1 MKQFKLLYLA
11 SELSPFAIAGGL
23 ADVTSALP
31 KALKNLNQE
40 VRLMIPKY
48 KSINER
54 KYVLREVIRLREIPV
69 TLNGETVHASVKSA
83 FLPDS
88 KVQVYFI
95 EVGDYFNRP
104 GIYIDPKTNQPYED
118 NAVRYAFFC
127 KAAIETLKKLS
138 WQPDIIHCNDWQT
151 SFVPVYLKTLY
162 TSEPFFKGIK
172 TVYTI
177 HNLTT
182 QGEFD
187 VETAGKIDFDQS
199 QVREGGLFYKDGKLN
214 LTKAAILFSDFIT
227 TVSENY
233 AHEIL
238 TDDRIGYGFGPIL
251 EQKEDKF
258 EGIMNG
264 VDYAVWSPDKDKYIP
279 FKYSKDDLSQKEEN
293 KKALLMRLGM
303 PYDPTIPV
311 IGMISK
317 LTPQK
322 GFDLLMEILD
332 ELLQMNLQLVIHGD
346 GERDIAERLLEYSK
360 KYSDKL
366 SVSVTFDE
374 KMAHLIEA
382 GSDMFLMPS
391 RYEPCGLNQIY
402 SMRYGTIPIVSP
414 IGGLFDSVEDIEEES
429 GEGTGFVM
437 AKLSKEELKKAI
449 ERALQLFTNKEVWA
463 AIQKRIMEEDFSWDL
478 SAKRYVDIYD
488 RVINEIDF

>member
-11 SELSPFAIAGGL
+11 SEVSPFAVAGGL

-48 KSINER
+48 KFINER

-69 TLNGETVHASVKSA
+69 TVNGETVVASVKSA
-83 FLPDS
+83 FLPES

-95 EVGDYFNRP
+95 EVGNYFNRP
-104 GIYIDPKTNQPYED
+104 GIYIDPKTGKPYPD
-118 NAVRYAFFC
+118 NAIRFAFFS

-151 SFVPVYLKTLY
+151 AYIPVYLKTIY
-162 TSEPFFKGIK
+162 QGDPFFKGIK
-172 TVYTI
+172 TIYTI

-187 VETAGKIDFDQS
+187 VDLAEKIDFDKS
-199 QVREGGLFYKDGKLN
+199 QVKEGGLFYKDGKLN
-214 LTKAAILFSDFIT
+214 LTKAAIYFSDFIT
-227 TVSENY
+227 TVSETY

-238 TDDRIGYGFGPIL
+238 TNDEVGFGFGKIL
-251 EQKEDKF
+251 EEKEDKF

-264 VDYAVWSPDKDKYIP
+264 VDYAIWNPEKDKYIP
-279 FKYSKDDLSQKEEN
+279 FHYSKEDLSNKEEN

-303 PYDPTIPV
+303 PYEEGVPV
-311 IGMISK
+311 IGAISK
-317 LTPQK
+317 VSRLK
-322 GFDLLMEILD
+322 GFDMLLEIMD
-332 ELLQMNLQLVIHGD
+332 DLLKENVKLIIHGD
-346 GERDIAERLLEYSK
+346 GEKDLTDKFMELAVK
-360 KYSDKL
+360 HPQKL
-366 SVSVTFDE
+366 SVSLTYDE

-402 SMRYGTIPIVSP
+402 SMRYATVPIVSP
-414 IGGLFDSVEDIEEES
+414 VGGLFDSVDDIDEEND
-429 GEGTGFVM
+429 EGTGFVM
-437 AKLSKEELKKAI
+437 EELSSKALLKAI
-449 ERALQLFTNKEVWA
+449 KRALSYYKEKEKWQA
-463 AIQKRIMEEDFSWDL
+463 LQKRIMDEDFSWDI
-478 SAKRYVDIYD
+478 SAKRYIDIYD
-488 RVINEIDF
+488 RLISGEDY